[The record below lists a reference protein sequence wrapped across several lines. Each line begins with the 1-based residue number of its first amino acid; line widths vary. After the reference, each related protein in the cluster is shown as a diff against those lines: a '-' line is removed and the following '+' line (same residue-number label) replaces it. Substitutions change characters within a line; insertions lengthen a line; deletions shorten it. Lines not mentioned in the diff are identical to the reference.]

1 MKLIYNKKLNI
12 LARNLRNNS
21 TLSEVL
27 LWNQLKQRKM
37 SGYQFLRQRPIGKY
51 IVDFFCHKLKLV
63 IEIDGESHADK
74 KVADRIRQNYLEK
87 NGLTVLRFGDNA
99 VKTEIVGVLNKIY
112 NWISDEENPPKPL

>member
-37 SGYQFLRQRPIGKY
+37 SGYQFLRQRPIGNY

-74 KVADRIRQNYLEK
+74 KETDRIRQDYLEK
-87 NGLTVLRFGDNA
+87 KRANRSA
-99 VKTEIVGVLNKIY
+99 V
-112 NWISDEENPPKPL
+112 WRSCSEN

>member
-12 LARNLRNNS
+12 LARNLRNNR

-74 KVADRIRQNYLEK
+74 KEADRIRQDYLEK
-87 NGLTVLRFGDNA
+87 SGLTVLRFGDHA

-112 NWISDEENPPKPL
+112 NWISDEENPPNPL